1 MKVGDMVTL
10 KATRVR
16 MPHGPGIVVHISAD
30 DGSGRYA
37 AVRVY
42 WLRTGKT
49 KTHHASFIKK
59 VEENKNESR

>member
-42 WLRTGKT
+42 WLRSSNIM
-49 KTHHASFIKK
+49 THNSLWIEK
-59 VEENKNESR
+59 VEENKNER